1 MKKYMVKFQTIFDI
15 EDFIKIQEEL
25 PFCGYL
31 SNGAE
36 IIEIN
41 DVLNIAD
48 VCSLSPV
55 QLTVTSS
62 SDFAGLEKSFIDAG
76 LLVKAYGT

>member
-1 MKKYMVKFQTIFDI
+1 MVKFQTTFDI
-15 EDFIKIQEEL
+15 EAFIKLQKEF

-62 SDFAGLEKSFIDAG
+62 SDLAGLKKSFKEAG
-76 LLVKAYGT
+76 LLVKPYGT